1 MTVTAND
8 EPTEIEAD
16 VDKRFSSMVV
26 NLPVQQTGTGTPSP
40 SNPRPFTKW
49 TDVSLYVSD
58 TEEADEPTLSI
69 ELPTPMYGGKVDMVR
84 GEIATTYNSKESGTG
99 WEMTEEGQFRC
110 QVSAYNNG
118 DETSTNVADLYAVH
132 YETVSNKDAYDAT
145 DDLTCGL
152 ATIDG
157 TTYLYVNDAQYTTLE
172 SFATHIAEEV
182 FVFRAHIPM
191 SDVTEPHIVYLPEGT
206 SYVWADAGFVEV
218 TVDGTPPLSLTNSLG
233 KPLKAWSVD
242 LLPYQEGTG
251 DPSPDNVRP
260 IHGTD
265 KLTITTAGRN
275 MLPNTATTRTI
286 NGVTFTVNADGSVTA
301 NGTATADAQLV
312 VGSYTSTGALVVASG
327 CPANGSNT
335 TYRMF
340 ATYIGADYGNGISS
354 TALQFPSG
362 RVSDVRIYVYSGY
375 TAENL
380 TFYPMIKF
388 VGIPAGYVP
397 YVAPS
402 QTVLTLP
409 QTVYTGTIGSEGG
422 ESNGHVL
429 DLGNSVWTTHSSGN
443 FYTEGFIQDWVANRT
458 FLCSQYKF
466 AGVVY
471 GVALLTDDMS
481 FAIQPTAN
489 STQTRLI
496 IRDTTKSALTATEFK
511 SAMSG
516 VQMFYDNA
524 TPTIFPLTVP
534 TIPTPTGTATAWAT
548 AEDGNVDSMSVTY
561 IAKPN

>member
-1 MTVTAND
+1 MS
-8 EPTEIEAD
+8 EIFPG
-16 VDKRFSSMVV
+16 VKQIS
-26 NLPVQQTGTGTPSP
+26 QTGNEMYGQGGFPVGIHTTDAGWLADPADTMLLAGRDPVINEVSVGMTGEEAAVY
-40 SNPRPFTKW
+40 
-49 TDVSLYVSD
+49 DVS
-58 TEEADEPTLSI
+58 
-69 ELPTPMYGGKVDMVR
+69 
-84 GEIATTYNSKESGTG
+84 
-99 WEMTEEGQFRC
+99 
-110 QVSAYNNG
+110 
-118 DETSTNVADLYAVH
+118 
-132 YETVSNKDAYDAT
+132 
-145 DDLTCGL
+145 
-152 ATIDG
+152 
-157 TTYLYVNDAQYTTLE
+157 
-172 SFATHIAEEV
+172 
-182 FVFRAHIPM
+182 
-191 SDVTEPHIVYLPEGT
+191 
-206 SYVWADAGFVEV
+206 
-218 TVDGTPPLSLTNSLG
+218 GTPPLSLPNSLG

-340 ATYIGADYGNGISS
+340 ATYIGADYGNGVSS
-354 TALQFPSG
+354 NALQFSSG
-362 RVSDVRIYVYSGY
+362 RVSDVRIHVYSGY

-422 ESNGHVL
+422 ESRWGEYTITNV
-429 DLGNSVWTTHSSGN
+429 NSVGTSSLGVQYANVCTLNNTKYDGN
-443 FYTEGFIQDWVANRT
+443 VMCE
-458 FLCSQYKF
+458 SYKPSND
-466 AGVVY
+466 AG
-471 GVALLTDDMS
+471 TD
-481 FAIQPTAN
+481 N
-489 STQTRLI
+489 SIRLI
-496 IRDTTKSALTATEFK
+496 GTVIY
-511 SAMSG
+511 
-516 VQMFYDNA
+516 VYDNRITDLETAKSLLIGVKLIYELA
-524 TPTIFPLTVP
+524 TPTTFAVP
-534 TIPTPTGTATAWAT
+534 SVTIPTPRGTATTWAT
-548 AEDGNVDSMSVTY
+548 AEDGTVDSMSVSY
-561 IAKPN
+561 VGGL

>member
-1 MTVTAND
+1 MLNIMNPPADWSTLKKLIWLRGTPIMGGEDLTVT
-8 EPTEIEAD
+8 
-16 VDKRFSSMVV
+16 
-26 NLPVQQTGTGTPSP
+26 
-40 SNPRPFTKW
+40 
-49 TDVSLYVSD
+49 
-58 TEEADEPTLSI
+58 
-69 ELPTPMYGGKVDMVR
+69 
-84 GEIATTYNSKESGTG
+84 
-99 WEMTEEGQFRC
+99 
-110 QVSAYNNG
+110 
-118 DETSTNVADLYAVH
+118 
-132 YETVSNKDAYDAT
+132 
-145 DDLTCGL
+145 
-152 ATIDG
+152 
-157 TTYLYVNDAQYTTLE
+157 
-172 SFATHIAEEV
+172 
-182 FVFRAHIPM
+182 
-191 SDVTEPHIVYLPEGT
+191 
-206 SYVWADAGFVEV
+206 
-218 TVDGTPPLSLTNSLG
+218 GTPPLSLTNSLG
-233 KPLKAWSVD
+233 RPLKAWSVD

-275 MLPNTATTRTI
+275 MLPNTATTLTI

-422 ESNGHVL
+422 ESRDVSVVYNGSNMQWAT
-429 DLGNSVWTTHSSGN
+429 GFG
-443 FYTEGFIQDWVANRT
+443 GFITDQSLVTGYNNPDAVPNL
-458 FLCSQYKF
+458 LCDIYPVMPYYQATQSARSMSVIY
-466 AGVVY
+466 GGEGYTYNGRIVVRDNTISSLSEFT
-471 GVALLTDDMS
+471 AQLTGHQIVYRS
-481 FAIQPTAN
+481 T
-489 STQTRLI
+489 STQ
-496 IRDTTKSALTATEFK
+496 
-511 SAMSG
+511 
-516 VQMFYDNA
+516 
-524 TPTIFPLTVP
+524 FPLTAP
-534 TIPTPTGTATAWAT
+534 TIPTPTGTATTWAT

-561 IAKPN
+561 VGKA